1 MRGAFMAKCAVIL
14 AGGEGKRMKSNK
26 PKPMSEVLGRPML
39 QWVIDSVRGAGVE
52 NICVVKGFKKENL
65 FLAMAGG
72 VSTGTKNIPS
82 YRTTQGKQIVFAGE
96 EFIIE
101 LKQYDKYDYTKFQCI
116 ITPYNTTLNNSV
128 AANKVSINDNVY
140 LVNSTDILS
149 NVTKDADLKS
159 INLNLAIDNDVDYVI
174 HYFTYK
180 EEA

>member
-1 MRGAFMAKCAVIL
+1 MADGILGNAVGAFGFPKTYIMTDS
-14 AGGEGKRMKSNK
+14 EGNELTGVYVE
-26 PKPMSEVLGRPML
+26 SET
-39 QWVIDSVRGAGVE
+39 IFTATDNDVREGMVYASD
-52 NICVVKGFKKENL
+52 
-65 FLAMAGG
+65 GG

-82 YRTTQGKQIVFAGE
+82 YRTTQGKQIIFAGE
-96 EFIIE
+96 EFIIK
-101 LKQYDKYDYTKFQCI
+101 LKQYDKYDYTRFQCI

-159 INLNLAIDNDVDYVI
+159 INLNLAIDNDIDYVI